1 MSFIFQ
7 MCPISA
13 ALQLVIV
20 IFSLMLIAC
29 AAAISA
35 EKWMLSWHPQEPVVH
50 MGEVQTI
57 KFNIS
62 GKYSVIPT
70 LSRPFE
76 TCYFVAPDNHS
87 YTLETC
93 SRDKHVVNVDKHVW
107 LMNDFSMHSFN
118 ITGTFLGKYL
128 PSKL

>member
-1 MSFIFQ
+1 

-20 IFSLMLIAC
+20 IFSLMLIIC

-35 EKWMLSWHPQEPVVH
+35 EQWIVSWHPEKPVVH
-50 MGEVQTI
+50 MGEVKTI

-70 LSRPFE
+70 FQAL
-76 TCYFVAPDNHS
+76 
-87 YTLETC
+87 LET
-93 SRDKHVVNVDKHVW
+93 RLVI
-107 LMNDFSMHSFN
+107 F
-118 ITGTFLGKYL
+118 
-128 PSKL
+128 